1 MDNFRINSSALRKV
15 EMVSSSEE
23 KSQVWVEYHSNNK
36 FSAYNYNPVTDERS
50 IILSEA
56 EIMINPEDK
65 DQLILCTAEN

>member
-36 FSAYNYNPVTDERS
+36 FSAYNYNPVTDESS